1 MRGLLNDVLNKLS
14 EEADALEALL
24 AATAPGG
31 LTNEKNNDS
40 VTKEKVKKA
49 TKAPVIRS
57 TKVSKK
63 KLIMHEEMVV
73 PGTSLT
79 ETWQKINGIGM
90 YNFAVTTQE

>member
-1 MRGLLNDVLNKLS
+1 MRSLLTDVLNKLS

-31 LTNEKNNDS
+31 LTDEKQE
-40 VTKEKVKKA
+40 KEKVKKA